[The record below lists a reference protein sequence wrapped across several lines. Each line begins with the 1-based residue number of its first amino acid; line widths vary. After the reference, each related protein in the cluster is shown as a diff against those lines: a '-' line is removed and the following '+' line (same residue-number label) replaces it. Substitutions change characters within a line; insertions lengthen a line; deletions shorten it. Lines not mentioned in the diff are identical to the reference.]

1 MREKKTCKRGLA
13 LLLTVMLMTALLP
26 LAAMANSE
34 GLTDQDQ
41 LATKDAEK
49 FTRDEETGF
58 FSKDESGE
66 WLGIAASGHT
76 FLAVKQGPWSL
87 IWTPE
92 ELSSEEQAA
101 LWSAITTSSVQLS
114 PGKKAYFVSGE
125 GPFPV
130 EENNAGTYYA
140 AEVDGEVYLLSD
152 AGKISHFYYGGFSFD
167 DPTVTPDPETT
178 LTPAPET
185 TVTPDPET
193 TVTPAPETTVTPD
206 PETTVTPDPETTVT
220 PDPETTVTPAPETTV
235 TPDPETTATPGPET
249 TVTPDPETTVTPDPE
264 TTVTPAPETT
274 VTPDPETTVTPDP
287 ETTVTP
293 APETTVTPAPETTV
307 TPDPETTATPDPA
320 PTVTPSSKDSDP
332 DPSVRP
338 TPQPSTA
345 PTVPPE
351 VILTEEPVPEGSLP
365 EGIIEEEKVPLA
377 SEPATLPE
385 EEIGIIDEAIPLG
398 NLPQTGSVAEAA
410 NPTVTVGILAVAF
423 SLAAAGVYLSFG
435 DKKEKEDG

>member
-220 PDPETTVTPAPETTV
+220 PDPETTVTP
-235 TPDPETTATPGPET
+235 
-249 TVTPDPETTVTPDPE
+249 
-264 TTVTPAPETT
+264 
-274 VTPDPETTVTPDP
+274 
-287 ETTVTP
+287 
-293 APETTVTPAPETTV
+293 
-307 TPDPETTATPDPA
+307 DPETTATPDPA

-332 DPSVRP
+332 GPSVRP
-338 TPQPSTA
+338 TPQPPTA

-385 EEIGIIDEAIPLG
+385 EEIEIIDEAIPLG

>member
-193 TVTPAPETTVTPD
+193 TVTP
-206 PETTVTPDPETTVT
+206 
-220 PDPETTVTPAPETTV
+220 
-235 TPDPETTATPGPET
+235 
-249 TVTPDPETTVTPDPE
+249 
-264 TTVTPAPETT
+264 
-274 VTPDPETTVTPDP
+274 
-287 ETTVTP
+287 
-293 APETTVTPAPETTV
+293 
-307 TPDPETTATPDPA
+307 DPETTATPDPA

-338 TPQPSTA
+338 TPQPPTA

-385 EEIGIIDEAIPLG
+385 EEIEIIDEAIPLG

>member
-13 LLLTVMLMTALLP
+13 LLLTVMLMTAFLP

-49 FTRDEETGF
+49 FTRDEETDS

-76 FLAVKQGPWSL
+76 FLAVKQGTWSL

-101 LWSAITTSSVQLS
+101 LWSAITTSSVRLS
-114 PGKKAYFVSGE
+114 PGKKPYFVSGE
-125 GPFPV
+125 GTFSV
-130 EENNAGTYYA
+130 DKNNAGTYYA

-178 LTPAPET
+178 
-185 TVTPDPET
+185 
-193 TVTPAPETTVTPD
+193 VTPD

-220 PDPETTVTPAPETTV
+220 PD
-235 TPDPETTATPGPET
+235 
-249 TVTPDPETTVTPDPE
+249 
-264 TTVTPAPETT
+264 
-274 VTPDPETTVTPDP
+274 
-287 ETTVTP
+287 
-293 APETTVTPAPETTV
+293 PETTV

-385 EEIGIIDEAIPLG
+385 EEIEIIDEAIPLG

-410 NPTVTVGILAVAF
+410 DPTVTVGILAVAF
-423 SLAAAGVYLSFG
+423 SLAAVGVYLSFG
-435 DKKEKEDG
+435 HKKEKEDG

>member
-178 LTPAPET
+178 
-185 TVTPDPET
+185 
-193 TVTPAPETTVTPD
+193 VTPA
-206 PETTVTPDPETTVT
+206 
-220 PDPETTVTPAPETTV
+220 
-235 TPDPETTATPGPET
+235 
-249 TVTPDPETTVTPDPE
+249 
-264 TTVTPAPETT
+264 
-274 VTPDPETTVTPDP
+274 P

-307 TPDPETTATPDPA
+307 TPAPETTATPDPA

-385 EEIGIIDEAIPLG
+385 EEIEIIDEAIPLG

>member
-125 GPFPV
+125 GTFSV
-130 EENNAGTYYA
+130 DENNAGTYYA
-140 AEVDGEVYLLSD
+140 AEVDGEVYLLSN
-152 AGKISHFYYGGFSFD
+152 AGKISHFYCGGFSFD
-167 DPTVTPDPETT
+167 DP
-178 LTPAPET
+178 
-185 TVTPDPET
+185 
-193 TVTPAPETTVTPD
+193 
-206 PETTVTPDPETTVT
+206 
-220 PDPETTVTPAPETTV
+220 
-235 TPDPETTATPGPET
+235 
-249 TVTPDPETTVTPDPE
+249 
-264 TTVTPAPETT
+264 
-274 VTPDPETTVTPDP
+274 
-287 ETTVTP
+287 TVTP

-351 VILTEEPVPEGSLP
+351 VILTEEPVPEGPLP

-385 EEIGIIDEAIPLG
+385 EEIEIIDEAIPLG

>member
-178 LTPAPET
+178 
-185 TVTPDPET
+185 
-193 TVTPAPETTVTPD
+193 
-206 PETTVTPDPETTVT
+206 
-220 PDPETTVTPAPETTV
+220 
-235 TPDPETTATPGPET
+235 
-249 TVTPDPETTVTPDPE
+249 
-264 TTVTPAPETT
+264 
-274 VTPDPETTVTPDP
+274 
-287 ETTVTP
+287 
-293 APETTVTPAPETTV
+293 
-307 TPDPETTATPDPA
+307 ATPDPA

-385 EEIGIIDEAIPLG
+385 EEIEIIDEAIPLG

>member
-206 PETTVTPDPETTVT
+206 PETT
-220 PDPETTVTPAPETTV
+220 
-235 TPDPETTATPGPET
+235 
-249 TVTPDPETTVTPDPE
+249 
-264 TTVTPAPETT
+264 
-274 VTPDPETTVTPDP
+274 
-287 ETTVTP
+287 
-293 APETTVTPAPETTV
+293 
-307 TPDPETTATPDPA
+307 ATPDPA

-338 TPQPSTA
+338 TPQPPTA

-385 EEIGIIDEAIPLG
+385 EEIEIIDEAIPLG

>member
-206 PETTVTPDPETTVT
+206 PETT
-220 PDPETTVTPAPETTV
+220 
-235 TPDPETTATPGPET
+235 
-249 TVTPDPETTVTPDPE
+249 
-264 TTVTPAPETT
+264 
-274 VTPDPETTVTPDP
+274 
-287 ETTVTP
+287 
-293 APETTVTPAPETTV
+293 
-307 TPDPETTATPDPA
+307 ATPDPA

-385 EEIGIIDEAIPLG
+385 EEIEIIDEAIPLG

>member
-13 LLLTVMLMTALLP
+13 LLLTVMLMTAFLP

-49 FTRDEETGF
+49 FTRDEETDS

-76 FLAVKQGPWSL
+76 FLAVKQGTWSL

-101 LWSAITTSSVQLS
+101 LWSAITTSSVRLS
-114 PGKKAYFVSGE
+114 PGKKPYFVSGE
-125 GPFPV
+125 GTFSV
-130 EENNAGTYYA
+130 DKNNAGTYYA

-178 LTPAPET
+178 
-185 TVTPDPET
+185 VTPD
-193 TVTPAPETTVTPD
+193 PETTVTPD

-220 PDPETTVTPAPETTV
+220 PDPETTVTP
-235 TPDPETTATPGPET
+235 DPET

-264 TTVTPAPETT
+264 TTVTP
-274 VTPDPETTVTPDP
+274 D
-287 ETTVTP
+287 
-293 APETTVTPAPETTV
+293 PETTV

-385 EEIGIIDEAIPLG
+385 EEIEIIDEAIPLG

-410 NPTVTVGILAVAF
+410 DPTVTVGILAVAF
-423 SLAAAGVYLSFG
+423 SLAAVGVYLSFG
-435 DKKEKEDG
+435 HKKEKEDG

>member
-167 DPTVTPDPETT
+167 DPTVTPGPETT
-178 LTPAPET
+178 L
-185 TVTPDPET
+185 
-193 TVTPAPETTVTPD
+193 
-206 PETTVTPDPETTVT
+206 
-220 PDPETTVTPAPETTV
+220 
-235 TPDPETTATPGPET
+235 
-249 TVTPDPETTVTPDPE
+249 
-264 TTVTPAPETT
+264 
-274 VTPDPETTVTPDP
+274 
-287 ETTVTP
+287 
-293 APETTVTPAPETTV
+293 TPAPETTV

-332 DPSVRP
+332 GPSVRP

-385 EEIGIIDEAIPLG
+385 EEIEIIDEAIPLG

>member
-178 LTPAPET
+178 
-185 TVTPDPET
+185 
-193 TVTPAPETTVTPD
+193 VTPA
-206 PETTVTPDPETTVT
+206 
-220 PDPETTVTPAPETTV
+220 
-235 TPDPETTATPGPET
+235 
-249 TVTPDPETTVTPDPE
+249 
-264 TTVTPAPETT
+264 
-274 VTPDPETTVTPDP
+274 
-287 ETTVTP
+287 
-293 APETTVTPAPETTV
+293 
-307 TPDPETTATPDPA
+307 PETTATPDPA

-385 EEIGIIDEAIPLG
+385 EEIEIIDEAIPLG

>member
-167 DPTVTPDPETT
+167 DPTVTP
-178 LTPAPET
+178 APET

-193 TVTPAPETTVTPD
+193 TATPAPETTVTPD
-206 PETTVTPDPETTVT
+206 PETTVTPD
-220 PDPETTVTPAPETTV
+220 
-235 TPDPETTATPGPET
+235 
-249 TVTPDPETTVTPDPE
+249 
-264 TTVTPAPETT
+264 
-274 VTPDPETTVTPDP
+274 
-287 ETTVTP
+287 
-293 APETTVTPAPETTV
+293 PETTV

-385 EEIGIIDEAIPLG
+385 EEIEIIDEAIPLG

-423 SLAAAGVYLSFG
+423 SLAAAGIYLSFG

>member
-167 DPTVTPDPETT
+167 DPTVTP
-178 LTPAPET
+178 APET
-185 TVTPDPET
+185 TVTPD
-193 TVTPAPETTVTPD
+193 
-206 PETTVTPDPETTVT
+206 
-220 PDPETTVTPAPETTV
+220 
-235 TPDPETTATPGPET
+235 
-249 TVTPDPETTVTPDPE
+249 
-264 TTVTPAPETT
+264 
-274 VTPDPETTVTPDP
+274 
-287 ETTVTP
+287 
-293 APETTVTPAPETTV
+293 PETTV

-385 EEIGIIDEAIPLG
+385 EEIEIIDEAIPLG